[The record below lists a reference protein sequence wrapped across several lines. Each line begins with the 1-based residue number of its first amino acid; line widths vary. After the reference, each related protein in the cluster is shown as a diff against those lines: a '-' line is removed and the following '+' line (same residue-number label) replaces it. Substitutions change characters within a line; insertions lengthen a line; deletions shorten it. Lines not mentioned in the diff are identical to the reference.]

1 MQVLQD
7 NYKGGSSKAINV
19 RQFDVHCEH
28 CGSVVRVAEDE
39 LGTTVC
45 GICTFECPCCGKTSE
60 IDGLEY
66 NLTYDKVQFPKHW
79 FVHNNGV
86 GDKLSIDEW
95 LQSSQ
100 KYLSEAIETLYN
112 DLKEIEIPEDSDE
125 ETCRR
130 YFMGD
135 TMLIMSKYRDEG
147 DYTKY
152 CYDLDIVKQLADTK
166 ITDQF
171 KLIDCRK

>member
-1 MQVLQD
+1 MEIIQD

-28 CGSVVRVAEDE
+28 CGSVIRVTEDE

-45 GICTFECPCCGKTSE
+45 GICTFDCPCCGKTSD

-79 FVHNNGV
+79 YVYNNGV
-86 GDKLSIDEW
+86 QDILGVNELLD
-95 LQSSQ
+95 SSQ
-100 KYLSEAIETLYN
+100 KYLNEALKTMYN
-112 DLKEIEIPEDSDE
+112 DLKEVEIPADSDTE
-125 ETCRR
+125 VCRR

-135 TMLIMSKYRDEG
+135 TILIMSKYRDE
-147 DYTKY
+147 DNEYN
-152 CYDLDIVKQLADTK
+152 YDVDIVKQLASTAISDRF
-166 ITDQF
+166 Q
-171 KLIDCRK
+171 LIDCRK